1 MKKIKLIK
9 ILAGFFALM
18 LLFTFLSR
26 AADSVNVAQVETKT
40 AQNQVITHEVT
51 GTGKVMGTRERAV
64 FTQEGQKVE
73 QVYVQEGQNV
83 KKGDALLKFSVKYL
97 KKTIKEKQDAIDVL
111 QGKINDLIS
120 AESVN
125 QQKRNNEFSDA
136 QENYNSAVSSGNYS
150 VQAAQNEAAI
160 ARQKLQDYYAQRDA
174 AQNDL
179 QDKIPDEEKF
189 SDSSEFDDPG
199 NTDDFGNTD
208 DPENSDD
215 SGNTDCTDGEG
226 NKNTSGNGDNSNA
239 QDNSQEQALI
249 DDIRAKEEAVNEAML
264 SRRRELQSAEQAI
277 RDTQIGDA
285 SDSTLENTQAELET
299 AQKDLETLQ
308 KVLARKG
315 KVKAPCDGVIKS
327 LSAVTGSQTGAEA
340 AVVLYESKG
349 TFRFQA
355 EVSKDDLKYI
365 KSGGEVILKGADE
378 KEITG
383 AKVEAHKELNYKQV
397 YLLEQC
403 VVWQRLSVHLGWQ
416 CDNVRASY
424 DEIPKATQDEVFAGA
439 RAFVKEN
446 KGRYECGGYIYSGE
460 GQELGQFWA
469 KLNVGNAKLQKTSSN
484 TSITDDNGNYS
495 VAGATYGVF
504 ADKDC
509 TKQLATLTT
518 DENGNTDV
526 VEVKAGTV
534 YIKELSAPAGY
545 KVDKTV
551 YSLKVEAGRTATL
564 KVSDTPKVTDTL
576 IKLFKIDMETQ
587 KDNPQGNASL
597 AGAEFTWKYY
607 AGFYN
612 KDNLPAE
619 ATRTWVTKTIAE
631 TDSDGTTH
639 YITKLGDAYKVS
651 GDSFYMQDGKAVL
664 PLGTLTVEETKAPNG
679 YLLDGA
685 YMQAGDKSEQIKG
698 LYVTQIT
705 EDGDLAVL
713 SGSNQFS
720 VSDKIIRGGVKIQKR
735 DLETG
740 DTKPQGSATLKDT
753 AFDIISLND
762 NSVLVEGKLY
772 KKNEVVKTI
781 HTDLEG
787 VASTSS
793 DLLPYGNFRIV
804 ESEAPDG
811 YLTDGVKPIDFTIT
825 ENGKIVDLTDESHS
839 IYNQIKRGDIEG
851 VKIGAGTHKRLAD
864 VPFRITSKTTGESHV
879 VVTDDNGQFSTS
891 ADWASHKHN
900 TNAGKT
906 SEDGVWFGTSEP
918 DDSKG
923 ALPYDTYIIEEM
935 KCDSNKG
942 FKLIP
947 PFEIVVSRNNLV
959 IDLGTLTDEYEKEI
973 SIHTTATSK
982 DGEKTILAGK
992 EVTIVDTVKLDGL
1005 TKGTKYQLKGWQM
1018 LKEENAE
1025 LVIDGKRVENDYTF
1039 IADDEEMKVEISY
1052 TFNASALGGKNLVTF
1067 EELYDLSNPKEPVK
1081 VAEHKDI
1088 EDDGQT
1094 VLITERIIKIHTTAT
1109 DKDGNKELEAGK
1121 EVTIIDTV
1129 TLEGLEVGTQYK
1141 LVGWQMLKEENAELL
1156 IDGKRVE
1163 SDYTFTADSET
1174 MKVEVAFTFDA
1185 TSLDGKQLVT
1195 FEELYDLSNPDEPK
1209 KVTEHKDIEDE
1220 GQTITFKEKPE
1231 VPEEPEKPETP
1242 PTPEKPHRPSD
1253 SPKTGDNTNL
1263 YGLLA
1268 LLLTSGAGLA
1278 GIFFYKR
1285 RKMKKS

>member
-1 MKKIKLIK
+1 MEKMLKRLCTGF
-9 ILAGFFALM
+9 LALATVVTALP
-18 LLFTFLSR
+18 TTTVHAESKQYWTESAER
-26 AADSVNVAQVETKT
+26 VGIIE
-40 AQNQVITHEVT
+40 
-51 GTGKVMGTRERAV
+51 KVMNDGSIGSK
-64 FTQEGQKVE
+64 FNEGMMKVE
-73 QVYVQEGQNV
+73 GETAYC
-83 KKGDALLKFSVKYL
+83 
-97 KKTIKEKQDAIDVL
+97 ID
-111 QGKINDLIS
+111 I
-120 AESVN
+120 
-125 QQKRNNEFSDA
+125 
-136 QENYNSAVSSGNYS
+136 
-150 VQAAQNEAAI
+150 
-160 ARQKLQDYYAQRDA
+160 
-174 AQNDL
+174 
-179 QDKIPDEEKF
+179 
-189 SDSSEFDDPG
+189 
-199 NTDDFGNTD
+199 NTDF
-208 DPENSDD
+208 
-215 SGNTDCTDGEG
+215 
-226 NKNTSGNGDNSNA
+226 KNGYKT
-239 QDNSQEQALI
+239 
-249 DDIRAKEEAVNEAML
+249 RA
-264 SRRRELQSAEQAI
+264 
-277 RDTQIGDA
+277 DA
-285 SDSTLENTQAELET
+285 SSRMSADQISDVALSLEY
-299 AQKDLETLQ
+299 
-308 KVLARKG
+308 
-315 KVKAPCDGVIKS
+315 VKQYG
-327 LSAVTGSQTGAEA
+327 
-340 AVVLYESKG
+340 
-349 TFRFQA
+349 
-355 EVSKDDLKYI
+355 
-365 KSGGEVILKGADE
+365 
-378 KEITG
+378 
-383 AKVEAHKELNYKQV
+383 EAHKELNYKQV

-424 DEIPKATQDEVFAGA
+424 NEIPKATQDEVFAGA
-439 RAFVKEN
+439 KAFVKEN
-446 KGRYECGGYIYSGE
+446 KGRYECGGYIYSSE

-484 TSITDDNGNYS
+484 ASITDGNGNYS
-495 VAGATYGVF
+495 IAGATYGVF
-504 ADKDC
+504 VDKDC

-526 VEVKAGTV
+526 VEVTAGTV

-551 YSLKVEAGRTATL
+551 YSLIIKAGETATL
-564 KVSDTPKVTDTL
+564 NVSDTPKVTDTL
-576 IKLFKIDMETQ
+576 IEPFKIDMETQ

-607 AGFYN
+607 AGFYT

-639 YITKLGDAYKVS
+639 YITKLADVYKVS

-664 PLGTLTVEETKAPNG
+664 PLETLTVEETKAPNG

-713 SGSNQFS
+713 TGSNQFS
-720 VSDKIIRGGVKIQKR
+720 VSDKVIRGSVKIQKR

-781 HTDLEG
+781 HTDIEG
-787 VASTSS
+787 IASTSA
-793 DLLPYGNFRIV
+793 DLLPYGKFHIV
-804 ESEAPDG
+804 ESEAPNG
-811 YLTDGVKPIDFTIT
+811 YLTDGAKPIDFAIT
-825 ENGKIVDLTDESHS
+825 ENGKIVDLTDEAHS

-851 VKIGAGTHKRLAD
+851 VKIGAGTHND

-891 ADWASHKHN
+891 ADWVSHKHN

-923 ALPYDTYIIEEM
+923 ALPYDTYIIEELRS
-935 KCDSNKG
+935 DSNKG
-942 FKLIP
+942 FELIP

-1005 TKGTKYQLKGWQM
+1005 KKGTKYQLVGWQM

-1025 LVIDGKRVENDYTF
+1025 LIIDEKRVENDYTF
-1039 IADDEEMKVEISY
+1039 ISDDEEMKVEISY

-1067 EELYDLSNPKEPVK
+1067 EELYDLSNPDEPVK
-1081 VAEHKDI
+1081 VAGHKDI

-1109 DKDGNKELEAGK
+1109 DKDGNKEIEAGK
-1121 EVTIIDTV
+1121 DVTIIDTV
-1129 TLEGLEVGTQYK
+1129 TLEGLEVGTPYK
-1141 LVGWQMLKEENAELL
+1141 LVGE
-1156 IDGKRVE
+1156 
-1163 SDYTFTADSET
+1163 
-1174 MKVEVAFTFDA
+1174 
-1185 TSLDGKQLVT
+1185 
-1195 FEELYDLSNPDEPK
+1195 
-1209 KVTEHKDIEDE
+1209 
-1220 GQTITFKEKPE
+1220 
-1231 VPEEPEKPETP
+1231 
-1242 PTPEKPHRPSD
+1242 
-1253 SPKTGDNTNL
+1253 
-1263 YGLLA
+1263 
-1268 LLLTSGAGLA
+1268 
-1278 GIFFYKR
+1278 R
-1285 RKMKKS
+1285 RKR

>member
-1 MKKIKLIK
+1 MNKLVK
-9 ILAGFFALM
+9 R
-18 LLFTFLSR
+18 LL
-26 AADSVNVAQVETKT
+26 
-40 AQNQVITHEVT
+40 T
-51 GTGKVMGTRERAV
+51 GTLAFATILTALPVTAVHASGNQYWTESAERVGYIEHVMNDGSIKST
-64 FTQEGQKVE
+64 FNEGHMKVE
-73 QVYVQEGQNV
+73 GETAYCVDINTNFKNGY
-83 KKGDALLKFSVKYL
+83 
-97 KKTIKEKQDAIDVL
+97 KT
-111 QGKINDLIS
+111 
-120 AESVN
+120 
-125 QQKRNNEFSDA
+125 RSDA
-136 QENYNSAVSSGNYS
+136 STRMSSD
-150 VQAAQNEAAI
+150 QI
-160 ARQKLQDYYAQRDA
+160 ADV
-174 AQNDL
+174 
-179 QDKIPDEEKF
+179 
-189 SDSSEFDDPG
+189 
-199 NTDDFGNTD
+199 
-208 DPENSDD
+208 
-215 SGNTDCTDGEG
+215 
-226 NKNTSGNGDNSNA
+226 
-239 QDNSQEQALI
+239 ALSLEYV
-249 DDIRAKEEAVNEAML
+249 K
-264 SRRRELQSAEQAI
+264 QY
-277 RDTQIGDA
+277 TA
-285 SDSTLENTQAELET
+285 SHTN
-299 AQKDLETLQ
+299 
-308 KVLARKG
+308 
-315 KVKAPCDGVIKS
+315 
-327 LSAVTGSQTGAEA
+327 
-340 AVVLYESKG
+340 
-349 TFRFQA
+349 
-355 EVSKDDLKYI
+355 
-365 KSGGEVILKGADE
+365 
-378 KEITG
+378 
-383 AKVEAHKELNYKQV
+383 LNYKQG

-403 VVWQRLSVHLGWQ
+403 VVWQRLSEQLGWQ

-424 DEIPKATQDEVFAGA
+424 NEISQAVQNEVYAGA
-439 RAFVKEN
+439 KAFVKAN
-446 KGRYECGGYIYSGE
+446 KGRYECGGYIYTGE
-460 GQELGQFWA
+460 GQDIGQFWA
-469 KLNVGNAKLQKTSSN
+469 KLNVGNAKVKKTSSN
-484 TSITDDNGNYS
+484 PTVTDGNANYS
-495 VAGATYGVF
+495 FEGATFGVYS
-504 ADKDC
+504 DKSC
-509 TKQLATLTT
+509 NSQLATLTA
-518 DENGNTDV
+518 DGNGDTKE

-534 YIKELSAPAGY
+534 YIKELSAPKGY
-545 KVDKTV
+545 KLDSTV
-551 YSLKVEAGRTATL
+551 HSLNVEVGKTATL
-564 KVSDTPKVTDTL
+564 TVADTPKVTETL
-576 IKLFKIDMETQ
+576 IDLFKIDMETG
-587 KDNPQGNASL
+587 KSTPQGTASL
-597 AGAEFTWKYY
+597 EGAEFTWSYY
-607 AGFYN
+607 DGYYN
-612 KDNLPAE
+612 ADNLPAK
-619 ATRTWVTKTIAE
+619 ATHTWTTKTVAE
-631 TDSDGTTH
+631 KDRDGTIH
-639 YITKLGDAYKVS
+639 YVSRLADSYKVS
-651 GDSFYMQDGKAVL
+651 GDSFYTQDGKNVL
-664 PLGTLTVEETKAPNG
+664 PLGTFTVTETKAPNG

-720 VSDKIIRGGVKIQKR
+720 VSDKVIRGGVKIQKR

-781 HTDLEG
+781 RTDIEG
-787 VASTSS
+787 VASTSA
-793 DLLPYGNFRIV
+793 DLLPYGKFRIV
-804 ESEAPDG
+804 ESEAPNG
-811 YLTDGVKPIDFTIT
+811 YLTDGAKPIDFTIT
-825 ENGKIVDLTDESHS
+825 ENGKIVDLTDKAHS

-864 VPFRITSKTTGESHV
+864 VPFRITSKTTGENHV

-891 ADWASHKHN
+891 AEWASHKHN

-923 ALPYDTYIIEEM
+923 ALPYDTYIIEELRS
-935 KCDSNKG
+935 DSNKG
-942 FKLIP
+942 FELIP

-1025 LVIDGKRVENDYTF
+1025 LLIDGKRVENDYTF
-1039 IADDEEMKVEISY
+1039 VADDEEMKVEISY

-1067 EELYDLSNPKEPVK
+1067 EELYDLSNPDEPVK

-1121 EVTIIDTV
+1121 DVTIIDTV

-1156 IDGKRVE
+1156 INGKRVE

-1209 KVTEHKDIEDE
+1209 KVTEHKDIEDK
-1220 GQTITFKEKPE
+1220 GQTITFKEK
-1231 VPEEPEKPETP
+1231 PEEPEKPETP
-1242 PTPEKPHRPSD
+1242 PTPEKPNRPSD
-1253 SPKTGDNTNL
+1253 SPKTGDSTNVMAFVVM
-1263 YGLLA
+1263 LLA
-1268 LLLTSGAGLA
+1268 SAGGLA
-1278 GIFFYKR
+1278 GTYLYKR